1 MLSVRYCAL
10 GRSWKSSTGQQRARR
25 WRHDWTQRLKLRAS
39 LHCRS
44 SRCVPLVQHTM
55 LVTIADEAR
64 MCWHT
69 LSATWA
75 TQSGVAKGHD
85 EWLVT
90 GLLGKFNVA
99 FGCYILRR
107 MRRLRLPKGSVV
119 LLLSRRNW
127 WKGKRPDLQLK
138 RPQSRWVPSQSYCP
152 ATPCPVLLAQIC
164 RCSQPATDKM
174 GRENAAASGQVSDAR
189 FKYQKIDLHCSIIQ
203 Y

>member
-1 MLSVRYCAL
+1 M
-10 GRSWKSSTGQQRARR
+10 
-25 WRHDWTQRLKLRAS
+25 QRLKLRAS

-99 FGCYILRR
+99 FVCYILRR
-107 MRRLRLPKGSVV
+107 RRRLRLPKGGVV
-119 LLLSRRNW
+119 LPLSRRNW

-138 RPQSRWVPSQSYCP
+138 RPQSRWVPSQSHCP
-152 ATPCPVLLAQIC
+152 ATPCPVLLA
-164 RCSQPATDKM
+164 R
-174 GRENAAASGQVSDAR
+174 AADAANLRLIRWVERTRSHQVRYPMLDSSTR
-189 FKYQKIDLHCSIIQ
+189 K
-203 Y
+203 